1 MLQRQVGLNTKRLVG
16 QHRALAGRAARGL
29 GARVLL
35 FGLPTFLAG
44 VGLEF
49 GLGFVFCVNHGAL

>member
-1 MLQRQVGLNTKRLVG
+1 MLQRQVGLNTKGLVG
-16 QHRALAGRAARGL
+16 QHRALGGEAARGL

-49 GLGFVFCVNHGAL
+49 GLGFVF